1 MIDVLVTQHS
11 KWTAR
16 RIRRALFGQS
26 LVDFSADPW
35 RGANDQKN
43 FGSQEIKKR
52 AKKKLSR
59 LELEFSQTESQPSQA
74 TTLIESTQL
83 QNTNDTAPIDTTE
96 SDLDFQQHS
105 FQPNFQPSFQ
115 CPYFPNEQIFQQSSQ
130 YYQHHFHNEQTFQ
143 EFQHSQQSFPF
154 SHLHFPNEPYP
165 QEHVFSTSFLEP
177 ALNQTSSR
185 Y

>member
-35 RGANDQKN
+35 RGTNDQKDSA
-43 FGSQEIKKR
+43 SQEIKKR

-59 LELEFSQTESQPSQA
+59 LEQEFSQVETQPSQA

-83 QNTNDTAPIDTTE
+83 QSTGDTELIDSTIV
-96 SDLDFQQHS
+96 DFRHHS
-105 FQPNFQPSFQ
+105 FQPNFQPSLPHQ
-115 CPYFPNEQIFQQSSQ
+115 YFL
-130 YYQHHFHNEQTFQ
+130 NEQTFQ
-143 EFQHSQQSFPF
+143 QSFQYSYNNFPISNEQTFQQSFQY
-154 SHLHFPNEPYP
+154 SHNNFLNEPYP
-165 QEHVFSTSFLEP
+165 QERIFSTSFQEP

>member
-16 RIRRALFGQS
+16 RIRIALFGQS
-26 LVDFSADPW
+26 LTDFSAYPW

-43 FGSQEIKKR
+43 FVTQEIKKK

-59 LELEFSQTESQPSQA
+59 LEQEFSQIESQPSQA

-83 QNTNDTAPIDTTE
+83 QSANDTAPIDTTE
-96 SDLDFQQHS
+96 SNLDFQQHS

-115 CPYFPNEQIFQQSSQ
+115 CPYFRNEKFSTIFS
-130 YYQHHFHNEQTFQ
+130 
-143 EFQHSQQSFPF
+143 
-154 SHLHFPNEPYP
+154 
-165 QEHVFSTSFLEP
+165 VFSASF
-177 ALNQTSSR
+177 S
-185 Y
+185 